1 MKKIPVII
9 DCDPGHDDMMALVLA
24 IGSPALDVKLVTT
37 VAGNKPLEM
46 VTRNCLNV
54 MHYIGADDIPIAV
67 GCDSPLVRPQ
77 NHVDPLLAEMRRN
90 TGAISEGAHG
100 KSGLDG
106 FTFPEDNP
114 KKPEEIRAVEYMAKI
129 LKESEEPVTLIPTG
143 PLTNVALLL
152 KCYPDLK
159 PKIKK
164 ISMMGGTCKFVFTR
178 KYMEF
183 NTFVDPEATKIVF
196 ESGLPIDMYGYD
208 VTYSVLYD
216 KEAIERMRRNGN
228 QSSLMV
234 ADLLETFMYRHNHAF
249 RWLGLTDVCP
259 IHDACAVAG
268 VIDPD
273 LVTEAVYMHVDI
285 QTDGKLFD
293 GATVCDYED
302 ILGGEKNVRVIFNMN
317 TPGFIDLLVRSGA
330 ACK

>member
-1 MKKIPVII
+1 MNRIPVII

-24 IGSPALDVKLVTT
+24 VGSPVLDVKLVTT

-46 VTRNCLNV
+46 VTKNCLNV
-54 MHYIGADDIPIAV
+54 MRYIGADDIPVAV
-67 GCDSPLVRPQ
+67 GSDSPLVRAK
-77 NHVDPLLAEMRRN
+77 NHVDPLLAEMRRH
-90 TGAISEGAHG
+90 TGAITDGAHG
-100 KSGLDG
+100 KTGLDG
-106 FTFPEDNP
+106 FTFPDNNP
-114 KKPEEIRAVEYMAKI
+114 KQPIETGAIESMARI
-129 LKESEEPVTLIPTG
+129 LRESEEAVTLIPMG
-143 PLTNVALLL
+143 PLTNIALLL

-216 KEAIERMRRNGN
+216 KTLIERIRGNGN
-228 QSSLMV
+228 PSSLMV
-234 ADLLETFMYRHNHAF
+234 ADLLDMFMYRHNHAF
-249 RWLGLTDVCP
+249 RWLGLSDVCP

-268 VIDPD
+268 IIDPG
-273 LVTEAVYMHVDI
+273 LVTEAVEMHVDV
-285 QTDGKLFD
+285 QTDGKIFD

-302 ILGGEKNVRVIFNMN
+302 IYGGEKNVRVIFGMK
-317 TPGFIDLLVRSGA
+317 TPEFLDLLVSSSA
-330 ACK
+330 ACR

>member
-1 MKKIPVII
+1 
-9 DCDPGHDDMMALVLA
+9 
-24 IGSPALDVKLVTT
+24 
-37 VAGNKPLEM
+37 
-46 VTRNCLNV
+46 
-54 MHYIGADDIPIAV
+54 
-67 GCDSPLVRPQ
+67 
-77 NHVDPLLAEMRRN
+77 
-90 TGAISEGAHG
+90 
-100 KSGLDG
+100 
-106 FTFPEDNP
+106 
-114 KKPEEIRAVEYMAKI
+114 
-129 LKESEEPVTLIPTG
+129 
-143 PLTNVALLL
+143 
-152 KCYPDLK
+152 
-159 PKIKK
+159 
-164 ISMMGGTCKFVFTR
+164 
-178 KYMEF
+178 MEF

-234 ADLLETFMYRHNHAF
+234 ADLLDTFMYRHNHAF

-273 LVTEAVYMHVDI
+273 LVTEAAYMHVDI

-293 GATVCDYED
+293 GATVFYYED
-302 ILGGEKNVRVIFNMN
+302 ILGGENNVRVIFNMN